1 MGRIIVVVGNHMT
14 KIFKVRTFFRATP
27 PIEIYNGLDLIS
39 SGTLNAMVSV
49 FPVDIFRPNRVK
61 VSS

>member
-1 MGRIIVVVGNHMT
+1 M
-14 KIFKVRTFFRATP
+14 RTFFRATP
-27 PIEIYNGLDLIS
+27 PVEINDGLDLLS

-49 FPVDIFRPNRVK
+49 FPVDILRRNRVK